1 MPKIVGEKI
10 AFDSKWLQV
19 VELTLKNKAGE
30 LSPYFSF
37 RYPWSNSTGV
47 AILCY
52 RDVEFKRE
60 DFPPGEAPQDYGYD
74 GTHREFLGRYEFLP
88 AHGEEMKLGSITGGY
103 DKPSESYLECA
114 VRELEE
120 EGGFTVID
128 NSKVIR
134 LGTTRNSKSSDNI
147 MHLFAV
153 DVKDCA
159 TTIAMGDGTTGEE
172 GSYVKWVNEA
182 DAVWSDDVL
191 LPAMIQRLQSL

>member
-1 MPKIVGEKI
+1 MPKIVGQKI
-10 AFDSKWLQV
+10 VFDSKWHQV
-19 VELTLKNKAGE
+19 IELTLQDKAGNT
-30 LSPYFSF
+30 SPYFMY
-37 RYPWSNSTGV
+37 RHPWSNSTGV

-60 DFPPGEAPQDYGYD
+60 DFAPGDAPQDYGYD

-120 EGGFTVID
+120 EGGLAVID
-128 NSKVIR
+128 NSKVIS

-153 DVKDCA
+153 DLNNCKEALAV
-159 TTIAMGDGTTGEE
+159 GDGTTGEE
-172 GSYVKWVNEA
+172 GSYVKWVTHD